1 MTAMPA
7 LAPDWRSL
15 AGTVQYPTDLLID
28 GRWEPG
34 ATRHE
39 VVSPIDGQ
47 VVADVAFADA
57 SDVDRAV
64 AAARASFEDRRWAG
78 MSPMFS
84 KGRARG
90 RALEMV

>member
-1 MTAMPA
+1 MTAVPA

-28 GRWEPG
+28 GRWESG

-64 AAARASFEDRRWAG
+64 AAALGAS
-78 MSPMFS
+78 S
-84 KGRARG
+84 
-90 RALEMV
+90 